1 VSLRLIAGSAT
12 DVGRVRS
19 GNEDAYLVDEG
30 IGLIAV
36 ADGMGGH
43 QAGEVAS
50 STALEALRTAV
61 TGGEA
66 LREAIVFANDAVWEK
81 SGADEGLRGMGTTLT
96 AGTMAAGGTLLIGH
110 VGDSRAYLLRDGG
123 LEQVTSD
130 HSVVAE
136 LIEAGELTQEQ
147 AELDPRRSMITRAL
161 GVEPGIDV
169 DVIPLQLRPGDR
181 VLLCSDGLTT
191 MVREEEILAIL
202 RREVDPTRAAGALV
216 DAANANG
223 GADNITTV
231 VVDVVEGGD
240 PGDVPEL
247 VDAAPV
253 RPPGPERAS
262 DGGEPTAPLE
272 EPVVAELPEPA
283 DPDVTAVVEPAPPGV
298 PAGVGAEESGVT
310 DATTAATLPLAGA
323 AAGAGAAGEEVG
335 EEVGEEAGEH
345 PEVLAAERRA
355 DRRARRRSRGRTAW
369 RVGRWLIPILLIV
382 GIGIGT
388 VAWYARNRYFVGFD
402 RARVTV
408 YRGVPGGL
416 LIWDPTVERHTTL
429 TASDLTRVERDDVR
443 GNKTFS
449 SKSDANAYVAQLR
462 NRSERASTT
471 TTSSAPTTTTLPGAT
486 TTTIPPTTAVP
497 AAPGG

>member
-12 DVGRVRS
+12 DVGRVRT
-19 GNEDAYLVDEG
+19 GNEDAYLVDGG

-50 STALEALRTAV
+50 STALEALRAAV
-61 TGGEA
+61 NSGEA
-66 LREAIVFANDAVWEK
+66 LREAIVAANDAVFEK

-110 VGDSRAYLLRDGG
+110 VGDSRAYLVRGG
-123 LEQVTSD
+123 ALEQVTSD

-136 LIEAGELTQEQ
+136 LVEAGELTEEQ

-161 GVEPGIDV
+161 GVEPGVDV
-169 DVIPLQLRPGDR
+169 DVIPLRLRAGDR

-191 MVREEEILAIL
+191 MVREEEILTIL
-202 RREVDPTRAAGALV
+202 QREVDPTRAAGALV
-216 DAANANG
+216 DAANDNG
-223 GADNITTV
+223 GSDNITTV

-247 VDAAPV
+247 VDAAPMH
-253 RPPGPERAS
+253 PAPERTPDA
-262 DGGEPTAPLE
+262 GEPTAPLA
-272 EPVVAELPEPA
+272 EPVAAAFPEPA

-310 DATTAATLPLAGA
+310 DATTPLEPGTD
-323 AAGAGAAGEEVG
+323 
-335 EEVGEEAGEH
+335 H
-345 PEVLAAERRA
+345 PDVLRAERRA
-355 DRRARRRSRGRTAW
+355 ARKAGRRARGRAVW
-369 RVGRWLIPILLIV
+369 RVGRWIIPIVLILGVAV
-382 GIGIGT
+382 GA
-388 VAWYARNRYFVGFD
+388 VAWYARNRYYVGFD
-402 RARVTV
+402 HARVTV
-408 YRGVPGGL
+408 YKGVPGGL
-416 LIWDPTVERHTTL
+416 LIWDPTVEHNTRL

-449 SKSDANAYVAQLR
+449 SRSDADAYVAELR
-462 NRSERASTT
+462 NRASTP
-471 TTSSAPTTTTLPGAT
+471 TTSTVATTTTLPGAT
-486 TTTIPPTTAVP
+486 TTTTPPTTVAPAVP

>member
-1 VSLRLIAGSAT
+1 VSFRLIAGSAT

-50 STALEALRTAV
+50 STALEALRFAV

-110 VGDSRAYLLRDGG
+110 VGDSRAYLLREGG

-136 LIEAGELTQEQ
+136 LIEAGELTEEQ

-161 GVEPGIDV
+161 GVEPGVDV
-169 DVIPLQLRPGDR
+169 DVIPLKLRAGDR

-191 MVREEEILAIL
+191 MVREDEILTIL

-216 DAANANG
+216 DAANAHG

-253 RPPGPERAS
+253 LPPGPDRVS
-262 DGGEPTAPLE
+262 DAGEPTAPLE
-272 EPVVAELPEPA
+272 DPIVATLPEPV
-283 DPDVTAVVEPAPPGV
+283 DPEVTAVVEPAPPGV

-310 DATTAATLPLAGA
+310 DATTAGAALAGEA
-323 AAGAGAAGEEVG
+323 APDAEVDEEGA
-335 EEVGEEAGEH
+335 EH

-355 DRRARRRSRGRTAW
+355 DRRARRRARGRTVW

-402 RARVTV
+402 QGRVAV

-449 SKSDANAYVAQLR
+449 SKSDADAYVAQLH
-462 NRSERASTT
+462 NRSGASTT
-471 TTSSAPTTTTLPGAT
+471 TTSSVPTTTTLPGAT